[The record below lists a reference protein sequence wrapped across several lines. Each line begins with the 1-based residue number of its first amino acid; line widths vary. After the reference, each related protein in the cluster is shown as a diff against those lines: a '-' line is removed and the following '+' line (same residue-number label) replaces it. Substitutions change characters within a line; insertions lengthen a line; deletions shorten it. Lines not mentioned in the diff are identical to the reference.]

1 MSFKDCIAEINRAVG
16 RDITDEQGDVFENV
30 QRIIEKHKLEGRLD
44 DVQKSVTAY
53 ANEIKAAAVIEKKGA
68 VLNKIRKLEMLDYV
82 STTWADDIGTG
93 FEAYLAGAVKGA
105 RRGSRDSV
113 ATS

>member
-44 DVQKSVTAY
+44 DVQKSVTAW
-53 ANEIKAAAVIEKKGA
+53 GC
-68 VLNKIRKLEMLDYV
+68 
-82 STTWADDIGTG
+82 
-93 FEAYLAGAVKGA
+93 
-105 RRGSRDSV
+105 
-113 ATS
+113 